1 MFILRCEQRYK
12 ILFSMRG
19 SIIISVTDDIIT
31 DQRVLKMAEVL
42 SGTGHDIIIVGRQLP
57 GSLPAGEL
65 PYTVKRFRMVFRKGF
80 LFYKFFNMRL
90 FFFLLF
96 HRSCLLV
103 SNDLDT
109 LLPNYLV
116 SRIKK
121 VRLVFDSHEYFTGVP
136 ELENRPFVK
145 SVWKSIERFII
156 PRLEY
161 IITVNDSLAD
171 IYRDEYGV
179 DAAVVRNIGKAY
191 GGTPTGRSQLGVD
204 EDDLLL
210 VLQGRG
216 INKERGAEELVGAVA
231 LCEGV
236 HLLIIGAGD
245 IIENLK
251 KRVAT
256 ENTGN
261 KISFLP
267 VMEWSEMMSYTATAD
282 AGLSLDKGAYINS
295 KYSLPNKIFDYINA
309 GIAVIASDLPEIE
322 AVINKYNCGLLVKS
336 VDPRSIR
343 NIICLLRD
351 EPGLLERLKKNSVNA
366 GLELSW
372 ESERL
377 KVKEVYERA
386 GMEFIS

>member
-1 MFILRCEQRYK
+1 
-12 ILFSMRG
+12 MRD
-19 SIIISVTDDIIT
+19 SIIISVTNDLIT

-42 SGTGHDIIIVGRQLP
+42 ADTGHEIIIIGRQLP

-80 LFYKFFNMRL
+80 LFYKFFNIRL

-116 SRIKK
+116 SRLKK

-145 SVWKSIERFII
+145 SVWKSIERNII
-156 PRLEY
+156 PELKY
-161 IITVNDSLAD
+161 GITVNNSLAN
-171 IYRDEYGV
+171 IYRKEYGV
-179 DAAVVRNIGKAY
+179 EFTVVRN
-191 GGTPTGRSQLGVD
+191 TGRSYNGRAAGRKRLGIN
-204 EDDLLL
+204 EKDLLL

-216 INKERGAEELVGAVA
+216 INKERGAEELIDALV

-245 IIENLK
+245 IIDSLK
-251 KRVAT
+251 KRVSSA
-256 ENTGN
+256 NTGN

-282 AGLSLDKGAYINS
+282 AGISLDKSDYINS
-295 KYSLPNKIFDYINA
+295 RYSLPNKIFDYINA
-309 GIAVIASDLPEIE
+309 GIAVIASELPEIE

-336 VDPRSIR
+336 VNPQSIR
-343 NIICLLRD
+343 DVICLLRD
-351 EPGLLERLKKNSVNA
+351 EPGLLEKLKNNSLNA
-366 GLELSW
+366 APELNW
-372 ESERL
+372 ENEKL
-377 KVKEVYERA
+377 KAQELYEKA
-386 GMEFIS
+386 GMEFVREVL

>member
-1 MFILRCEQRYK
+1 M
-12 ILFSMRG
+12 SG
-19 SIIISVTDDIIT
+19 SIIISVTNDVIT

-42 SGTGHDIIIVGRQLP
+42 SGTGNDIVIVGRQLP

-109 LLPNYLV
+109 LLPNYIV
-116 SRIKK
+116 SKIKK

-145 SVWKSIERFII
+145 GVWKCIERFII

-161 IITVNDSLAD
+161 AITVNDSLAA
-171 IYRDEYGV
+171 IYRDEYGIDV
-179 DAAVVRNIGKAY
+179 AVVRNIGKTY
-191 GGTPTGRSQLGVD
+191 GGTPVGRNKLGVD
-204 EDDLLL
+204 ENDLLL

-216 INKERGAEELVGAVA
+216 INKERGAEELLDAVT
-231 LCEGV
+231 LCERV
-236 HLLIIGAGD
+236 HLLIIGSGD
-245 IIENLK
+245 IIDRLK
-251 KRVAT
+251 KKVRS

-282 AGLSLDKGAYINS
+282 AGISLDKGDYINS
-295 KYSLPNKIFDYINA
+295 RYSLPNKIFDYINA
-309 GIAVIASDLPEIE
+309 GIAVVASELPEIE
-322 AVINKYNCGLLVKS
+322 AVISRYNCGLTVKS
-336 VDPRSIR
+336 VDPRSISD
-343 NIICLLRD
+343 IICLLRD
-351 EPGLLERLKKNSVNA
+351 EPGLLERLKSNSVKA
-366 GLELSW
+366 GRELNW
-372 ESERL
+372 ENERR
-377 KVKEVYERA
+377 KVKEIYEKA
-386 GMEFIS
+386 GMEFIR